1 MAQMFDQGVGVDQP
15 GGVFIRPA
23 NQMDDNGKTL
33 LFTVARV
40 VLIAARGNLAQQL
53 ANLAAPPVYPPALP
67 KITKVR
73 EEVSAELPFMELP
86 YFNGI
91 GALRRTAKST

>member
-1 MAQMFDQGVGVDQP
+1 MDQP

-23 NQMDDNGKTL
+23 NQIDENGKTL

-53 ANLAAPPVYPPALP
+53 ANLAAPPTRIRPNLP
-67 KITKVR
+67 KIATR
-73 EEVSAELPFMELP
+73 SPEEVSASSALP
-86 YFNGI
+86 
-91 GALRRTAKST
+91 